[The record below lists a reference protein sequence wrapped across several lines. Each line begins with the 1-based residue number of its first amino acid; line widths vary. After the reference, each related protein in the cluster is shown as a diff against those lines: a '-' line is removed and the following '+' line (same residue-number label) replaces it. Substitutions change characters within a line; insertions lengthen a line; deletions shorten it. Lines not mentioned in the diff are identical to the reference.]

1 MLQAKAETSGTNCGE
16 NRCTS
21 KQTLRLY

>member
-21 KQTLRLY
+21 K